1 MKRFSW
7 KNRITV
13 RISQKNFGKFI
24 CECKKEKI
32 SLTDIRFIDDSYICT
47 MLSKDLPKAQNAAEE
62 SGAEMSSLR
71 KTGAGYFAYIHR
83 KRYGFYIGALV
94 ALLILVYLTS
104 CIWVIDIRGNDI
116 TPDKDILRVLSKH
129 GIKIG
134 AIRYGKK
141 ISDIK
146 NKSLIELDSLAW
158 LWVRIDG
165 TRAIVEVREKGEGE
179 EIYDPDMYTNLV
191 ASYPGLICD
200 MRIKHGRKVVNRN
213 DVVSKG
219 DLLVSGISSTK
230 YLGNRYIHSQ
240 GEVIAKTWRT
250 LKRDFDTVLTKKV
263 PTGEKY
269 KKRSIEIFGKEIKN
283 IFFGKTKYKNYIK
296 ETEKKQLRI
305 FNNIYL
311 PLSFTTETFCEIIF
325 VNETLGEDEAV
336 KRAVDILVSEIES
349 QRHKDAR
356 TINTTYDYINLED
369 GKISVSVTVESEEN
383 IAIESKLDIE
393 MLEED
398 TVGED
403 N

>member
-47 MLSKDLPKAQNAAEE
+47 MFSKDLSKAETAREE
-62 SGAEMSSLR
+62 SGAEMTVVK

-83 KRYGFYIGALV
+83 KRYGFYVGALV

-104 CIWVIDIRGNDI
+104 CIWVIDIEGNDL
-116 TPDKDILRVLSKH
+116 TSDKEILSTLSKH

-134 AIRYGKK
+134 SIRYGKK
-141 ISDIK
+141 ISEIK

-179 EIYDPDMYTNLV
+179 EIYDPDIYANLV

-200 MRIKHGRKVVNRN
+200 MRVKHGRKVVERN

-219 DLLVSGISSTK
+219 DLLVSGISATK

-240 GEVIAKTWRT
+240 GEVIAKTWRS
-250 LKRDFDTVLTKKV
+250 LERDFDTTLTKKV
-263 PTGEKY
+263 PTGKKY

-283 IFFGKTKYKNYIK
+283 IFLSKTKYKNYIK
-296 ETEKKQLRI
+296 ETEKKQVRI

-325 VNETLGEDEAV
+325 VKETLREDEAV
-336 KRAVDILVSEIES
+336 KRAVDTLVAEIES
-349 QRHKDAR
+349 QRHKDAK
-356 TINTTYDYINLED
+356 TLNIIHDYINLGD
-369 GKISVSVTVESEEN
+369 GKIRVSVTIESEEN